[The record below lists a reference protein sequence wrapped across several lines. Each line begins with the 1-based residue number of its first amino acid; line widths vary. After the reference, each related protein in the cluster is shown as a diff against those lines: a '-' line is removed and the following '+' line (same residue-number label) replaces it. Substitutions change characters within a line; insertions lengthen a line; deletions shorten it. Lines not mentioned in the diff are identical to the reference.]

1 MIEKAFPASQLWTLS
16 PENHSTRYYIC
27 TGGLIHQ
34 KTSATS
40 SFQWAVAPQ
49 RSCTPSSGG
58 CRSRLSICQLNQFN
72 TNSEAAM
79 LSSNGPFSAC
89 WHPTEQ
95 TNNQVSLVQA
105 CSWPVRRKSFAIV
118 RVSLSMF
125 LVVTQPLNRSHK
137 LSWRD
142 AESDMLKNP
151 KMYPPKLY

>member
-1 MIEKAFPASQLWTLS
+1 MHKGSRKIVDKYSSANKEQTVPEAKSPRRFQLW
-16 PENHSTRYYIC
+16 
-27 TGGLIHQ
+27 
-34 KTSATS
+34 
-40 SFQWAVAPQ
+40 
-49 RSCTPSSGG
+49 
-58 CRSRLSICQLNQFN
+58 LNQHITRPSVNYANDWLDHSFHVPGLEKGF
-72 TNSEAAM
+72 TLDVITRAQSTSISM
-79 LSSNGPFSAC
+79 CNGPFSAC